1 MSHPDPILAFDTL
14 DEPSG
19 LEIIDRLEQL
29 RYQLHTPEQVAPT
42 TVPTE
47 EFLFPVGKGIRIRT
61 EQLVLP
67 NPVGVF
73 VRDWSG
79 EMLTEVEH
87 LESHSFPDGRYIIDL
102 STQIKTYMRIDGPVE
117 ITADLF
123 EIRFTFDS
131 ETVVDIGFRS
141 RHTRPAATVTTTTD
155 PVDMMAAISTFG
167 SALKSKSPE
176 RSFPTLRGH
185 PPQIELGSSVEIPD
199 GIDSP
204 NTGIQIETPPILES
218 LYPVAPLA
226 YYLGAEVVPGN
237 SPKLTTASG
246 FEYGLQR
253 SRGFE
258 QTVERTLKQLFL
270 LDCLTRTEGFYNMP
284 LHERRVLDETLSLDW
299 VSLYDQSIADR
310 LETYLE
316 VPWSD
321 VADFVP
327 NWRLT
332 ANVEPT
338 SGTIEQ
344 LPFVVDD
351 LAVVRTV
358 TNPVQTDP
366 DITGGATADASQ
378 RAVLTRSVSR
388 SSESEQTDP
397 DRADPVDEQYIE
409 FEPSDSIEQGWI
421 GDGIPIGASKMVTE
435 AFYNRLDREVG
446 VGDISITIVLNDTRM
461 GEERDLV
468 DAAYGDREHLPFDVT
483 ICRDLTVEELK
494 EELQTDCDFFHYIGH
509 TEPDGFE
516 CTDGKLDV
524 VDLDHT
530 EVDAFLLNACSSYH
544 QGLALIEAGA
554 IGGIVT
560 LTDIIN
566 TEAVR
571 MGECIARLLN
581 TGFPLQAA
589 LAIAREQSILGGQ
602 YIVVGDGGMILTQ
615 AESRTPNLL
624 EITPCE
630 DGFTLDIMTFPTD
643 TAGLGS
649 IYTPSIEDV
658 NEYFLSSGYLDRFHI
673 NSAMLREFLQ
683 LEEVPVRSD
692 DEMLFWSSTVRLSD
706 LR

>member
-29 RYQLHTPEQVAPT
+29 RYQLHTPESVSPT
-42 TVPTE
+42 VVPTE
-47 EFLFPVGKGIRIRT
+47 EFLFPVGKGIRIET

-73 VRDWSG
+73 VRDWNG

-87 LESHSFPDGRYIIDL
+87 LESHSFGDGDYIIDL
-102 STQIKTYMRIDGPVE
+102 STQIKTYMRVEGPVE

-123 EIRFTFDS
+123 EIRFTFES

-141 RHTRPAATVTTTTD
+141 RHTRPAATVTTTAD

-167 SALKSKSPE
+167 SALKSTSPE

-185 PPQIELGSSVEIPD
+185 PPQIELGSSVEIPS
-199 GIDSP
+199 GIERLD
-204 NTGIQIETPPILES
+204 TGIQIEIPPTYDS

-226 YYLGAEVVPGN
+226 YYLGAEVVPA
-237 SPKLTTASG
+237 SKPKLVARSG
-246 FEYGLQR
+246 FEYELRRAQ
-253 SRGFE
+253 GFE
-258 QTVERTLKQLFL
+258 QSIERTLKQLFL
-270 LDCLTRTEGFYNMP
+270 LDCVTRTEGFYEMP
-284 LHERRVLDETLSLDW
+284 LHERRVLDESLSLDW
-299 VSLYDQSIADR
+299 DLLYDQSIADR
-310 LETYLE
+310 LETYLD
-316 VPWSD
+316 VSWSD
-321 VADFVP
+321 VSDLVP
-327 NWRLT
+327 DWRLT
-332 ANVEPT
+332 ANVAPT
-338 SGTIEQ
+338 SETIEQ

-351 LAVVRTV
+351 LAIVRTV
-358 TNPVQTDP
+358 ANPARTDP
-366 DITGGATADASQ
+366 TITAGARADAS
-378 RAVLTRSVSR
+378 RRSVLTRSVSR
-388 SSESEQTDP
+388 SSDNEQAGP
-397 DRADPVDEQYIE
+397 DRAEPIDEQYIE
-409 FEPSDSIEQGWI
+409 FEQTDSIEQGWI
-421 GDGIPIGASKMVTE
+421 GEGIPIGASKMVAE

-461 GEERDLV
+461 DEERDLV
-468 DAAYGDREHLPFDVT
+468 DAAYGNRENLPFDVT

-509 TEPDGFE
+509 TESDGFE

-524 VDLDHT
+524 TTLDYT
-530 EVDAFLLNACSSYH
+530 GVDAFLLNACSSYH
-544 QGLALIEAGA
+544 QGLGLIKAGA

-571 MGECIARLLN
+571 MGECLARLLN

-589 LAIAREQSILGGQ
+589 LSIARGQSILGGQ

-624 EITPCE
+624 EISPCE
-630 DGFTLDIMTFPTD
+630 DEFTLDVLTFPTD

-649 IYTPSIEDV
+649 IYTPWIENI
-658 NEYFLSSGYLDRFHI
+658 NEYFLTSGYLDTFDVDR
-673 NSAMLREFLQ
+673 NSLEEFLQ
-683 LEEVPVRSD
+683 MEDVPVRD
-692 DEMLFWSSTVRLSD
+692 ADNELVWSSSLAISD

>member
-14 DEPSG
+14 TEPSG

-29 RYQLHTPEQVAPT
+29 RYQLHTPDPVSPT
-42 TVPTE
+42 SVPTE
-47 EFLFPVGKGIRIRT
+47 EFLFPVGKGIRIQT

-73 VRDWSG
+73 VRNWKG

-87 LESHSFPDGRYIIDL
+87 LDSHSFPDGRYIIDL
-102 STQIKTYMRIDGPVE
+102 STQIKTYMRVEGPVE

-131 ETVVDIGFRS
+131 ATVVDIGFRS

-155 PVDMMAAISTFG
+155 PVDMMEAISTFG
-167 SALKSKSPE
+167 SALKSTSPE

-185 PPQIELGSSVEIPD
+185 PPRIELGSTVDIPD
-199 GIDSP
+199 SIDQP
-204 NTGIQIETPPILES
+204 ETGIQIEIPPALES

-226 YYLGAEVVPGN
+226 YYLGAQVVPGN
-237 SPKLTTASG
+237 NPKLTTRSG
-246 FEYGLQR
+246 FEYGLHG
-253 SRGFE
+253 SLGFE
-258 QTVERTLKQLFL
+258 QTVERILKQLFL
-270 LDCLTRTEGFYNMP
+270 LDCLTRTEGFYKMP
-284 LHERRVLDETLSLDW
+284 LHERRALDETLSLDW
-299 VSLYDQSIADR
+299 ASLYDKTIADR

-316 VPWSD
+316 VSWSD
-321 VADFVP
+321 VSELVP

-332 ANVEPT
+332 ANVEPA
-338 SGTIEQ
+338 SETIEQ

-366 DITGGATADASQ
+366 EITAGATADASR
-378 RAVLTRSVSR
+378 RAALTRSVSR
-388 SSESEQTDP
+388 SSESERTDP
-397 DRADPVDEQYIE
+397 DRTDPVDEQYIE
-409 FEPSDSIEQGWI
+409 FEQTDSVEQGWI
-421 GDGIPIGASKMVTE
+421 GEGIPIGASKMVAE

-461 GEERDLV
+461 DEERDLV
-468 DAAYGDREHLPFDVT
+468 DTAYGNRENLPFDVT

-494 EELQTDCDFFHYIGH
+494 SELQTDCDFFHYIGH

-524 VDLDHT
+524 ADLDST
-530 EVDAFLLNACSSYH
+530 GVDAFLLNACSSYH

-571 MGECIARLLN
+571 MGECLARLLN

-589 LAIAREQSILGGQ
+589 LSIAREQSILGGQ

-624 EITPCE
+624 EISPCE
-630 DGFTLDIMTFPTD
+630 DGFAVEIITFVTD
-643 TAGLGS
+643 TAGIGS
-649 IYTPSIEDV
+649 IYSPLLED
-658 NEYFLSSGYLDRFHI
+658 NQQYFLSSGNLGRFIVTEQELLD
-673 NSAMLREFLQ
+673 FLK
-683 LEEVPVRSD
+683 LEEVPVKTD
-692 DEMLFWSSTVRLSD
+692 DQDLLWSTSLSLSD
-706 LR
+706 IN

>member
-14 DEPSG
+14 TEPSG

-29 RYQLHTPEQVAPT
+29 RYQIHTPEEVAPT

-47 EFLFPVGKGIRIRT
+47 EFLFPVGKGIRIQT

-87 LESHSFPDGRYIIDL
+87 LDSHSFADGRYIIDL
-102 STQIKTYMRIDGPVE
+102 STQIKTYVRVEGPVK

-155 PVDMMAAISTFG
+155 PVDMMAAVSTFG
-167 SALKSKSPE
+167 SALKSTTPE

-185 PPQIELGSSVEIPD
+185 PPRIELGSTVDIPD
-199 GIDSP
+199 SIDHP
-204 NTGIQIETPPILES
+204 ETGIQIEIPPALES
-218 LYPVAPLA
+218 LYPIAPLA

-246 FEYGLQR
+246 FEYGLQG
-253 SRGFE
+253 SLGFE
-258 QTVERTLKQLFL
+258 QTVEHVLKQLFL

-299 VSLYDQSIADR
+299 ESLYDQSIADR
-310 LETYLE
+310 LEKYLD
-316 VPWSD
+316 VSWNAVSD
-321 VADFVP
+321 LVP

-332 ANVEPT
+332 ANVELT
-338 SGTIEQ
+338 SETIEQ

-351 LAVVRTV
+351 LAIVRTV
-358 TNPVQTDP
+358 TDPVRTDP
-366 DITGGATADASQ
+366 EITAGGSADASN
-378 RAVLTRSVSR
+378 RAALTRSVSR
-388 SSESEQTDP
+388 SGDSERTTPSRTDS
-397 DRADPVDEQYIE
+397 VDEQYLE
-409 FEPSDSIEQGWI
+409 FEPTDSVEQGWI

-461 GEERDLV
+461 DEERDLV
-468 DAAYGDREHLPFDVT
+468 DTAYGNRENLPFDVT
-483 ICRDLTVEELK
+483 ICRDLTVEEL
-494 EELQTDCDFFHYIGH
+494 ESELQTDCDFFHYIGH

-524 VDLDHT
+524 ADLDYT
-530 EVDAFLLNACSSYH
+530 GVDAFLLNACSSYH

-571 MGECIARLLN
+571 MGECLARLLN

-589 LAIAREQSILGGQ
+589 LSIAREQSILGGQ

-624 EITPCE
+624 EISSCE
-630 DGFTLDIMTFPTD
+630 DRFAIEIVTFATD
-643 TAGLGS
+643 TAGMGS
-649 IYTPSIEDV
+649 IYSPLLK
-658 NEYFLSSGYLDRFHI
+658 NNQQYFLSSGNLGTFIVTDEELM
-673 NSAMLREFLQ
+673 NFLK
-683 LEEVPVRSD
+683 LEEVPVKTD
-692 DEMLFWSSTVRLSD
+692 DQGLLWSTSLSLSD
-706 LR
+706 IA